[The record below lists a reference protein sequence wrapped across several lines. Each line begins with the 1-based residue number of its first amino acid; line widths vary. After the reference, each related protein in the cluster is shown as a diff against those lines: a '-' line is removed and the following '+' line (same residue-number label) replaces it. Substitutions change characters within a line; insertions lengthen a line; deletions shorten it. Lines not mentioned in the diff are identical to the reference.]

1 MKFVIGD
8 FGCGRAKLSE
18 LLEENKM
25 YNFDHH
31 NILNSK
37 ITACDMKSVP
47 IKDGLLDVAVFCLS
61 LMGKNWPDYIRE
73 AATCSRKTDYC
84 LLLKPPSHWPIDF
97 QSCLLEHGFEIISKE
112 ERGIFT
118 FIDARKL

>member
-1 MKFVIGD
+1 
-8 FGCGRAKLSE
+8 
-18 LLEENKM
+18 M

-61 LMGKNWPDYIRE
+61 LMGKNWPDYITE
-73 AATCSRKTDYC
+73 AARC
-84 LLLKPPSHWPIDF
+84 LQKNGLLFIAETTKSLAYRLSKLPP
-97 QSCLLEHGFEIISKE
+97 LLEHRFEIISKE

-118 FIDARKL
+118 FIDARIRLSRA